1 MEIPV
6 NLMKEEKIA
15 ELRKLLDPILKQHKV
30 YLVEMELRGQ
40 PNNQVLSVYLDTEA
54 GITLQEIADI
64 TREFEGILD
73 LEDPIP
79 GKYRLDISSP
89 GIDRP
94 LTEDWQFKKNIGQ
107 NLQITLEVEGKLFQK
122 TGTLESIEN
131 DVLILADKSQR
142 ISIDRGQIRK
152 AIVKLK
158 W

>member
-6 NLMKEEKIA
+6 DQMMEEKIA
-15 ELRKLLDPILKQHKV
+15 ELKKLLVPILEMHKV
-30 YLVEMELRGQ
+30 HLVEMELRGQ
-40 PNNQVLSVYLDTEA
+40 PNNQVLSVYLDTEE

-73 LEDPIP
+73 LEDPLP

-94 LTEDWQFKKNIGQ
+94 LTEEWQFKKNIGK
-107 NLQITLEVEGKLFQK
+107 NLQITFESEGKLTQK
-122 TGTLESIEN
+122 TGTLESIES
-131 DVLILADKSQR
+131 DVLILSEKNQR